1 MRPWWDLSLDLLSIK
16 PNSTRPAVLE
26 AIATVG
32 PQDAT
37 QTGRCHAVALCRE
50 TGVNNK
56 KKEQGSFHLERKSL
70 IKMSLQKKGLLHF
83 CRDIMQTERTG
94 GAQQKACLF

>member
-1 MRPWWDLSLDLLSIK
+1 MRMRPWWDLSLDLLSIK

-50 TGVNNK
+50 TEV
-56 KKEQGSFHLERKSL
+56 
-70 IKMSLQKKGLLHF
+70 
-83 CRDIMQTERTG
+83 
-94 GAQQKACLF
+94 